1 MRAHNCEF
9 QEDLALIRPL
19 GTFSSHKD
27 HIKNHTLAHHL
38 SDPRPTLSPFDPYA
52 FFMRLGVF
60 SSCLTES
67 AGHILV
73 VDDEAS
79 IRQVLK
85 TTLGAFGFTT
95 DEVADAEEAL
105 RLLRRKNF
113 EVVLLDLNLV
123 GMGGFEA
130 CTEMR
135 RLAPGL
141 SILVLSVRDSQDDK
155 VRALDAG
162 ADDYVTKPFHITEL
176 IARLRAAVRRTRL
189 YGSNSPSG
197 ISIGDI
203 ELDTARRTIQK
214 AGRLI
219 HLTPKEFD
227 LLHYLMAHAGLPIT
241 HQRLL
246 QGVWGAEHGNELE
259 YLRTFIR
266 QLRLKLEDDPA
277 KPSYILTEAYI
288 GYRFRGPLERVA
300 SADSSAPPPN
310 TAK

>member
-1 MRAHNCEF
+1 MPSLRAPF
-9 QEDLALIRPL
+9 YSLVAL
-19 GTFSSHKD
+19 TD
-27 HIKNHTLAHHL
+27 
-38 SDPRPTLSPFDPYA
+38 
-52 FFMRLGVF
+52 
-60 SSCLTES
+60 S

-85 TTLGAFGFTT
+85 TTLTAFGFST
-95 DEVADAEEAL
+95 DEVGDGEEAL
-105 RLLRRKNF
+105 RLLRRKRF
-113 EVVLLDLNLV
+113 EVVLLDLNML
-123 GMGGFEA
+123 GMGGFET

-135 RLAPGL
+135 RIAPGL

-162 ADDYVTKPFHITEL
+162 ADDYITKPFHISEL
-176 IARLRAAVRRTRL
+176 IARLRSAVRRTRL
-189 YGSNSPSG
+189 FGNNTPGG
-197 ISIGDI
+197 IAIGEI
-203 ELDTARRTIQK
+203 ELDSARRIVRK
-214 AGRLI
+214 AGQVV

-227 LLHYLMAHAGLPIT
+227 LLHYLMAHAGLPVT

-277 KPSYILTEAYI
+277 KPTYLITEAYI
-288 GYRFRGPLERVA
+288 GYRFRGPQV
-300 SADSSAPPPN
+300 DSPSSVVHSES
-310 TAK
+310 

>member
-1 MRAHNCEF
+1 M
-9 QEDLALIRPL
+9 
-19 GTFSSHKD
+19 
-27 HIKNHTLAHHL
+27 
-38 SDPRPTLSPFDPYA
+38 
-52 FFMRLGVF
+52 
-60 SSCLTES
+60 
-67 AGHILV
+67 
-73 VDDEAS
+73 VDDETS

-85 TTLGAFGFTT
+85 TTLGAFGFST
-95 DEVADAEEAL
+95 DEVPDAEEAL

-113 EVVLLDLNLV
+113 EVVLLDLNLL

-130 CTEMR
+130 CAEMR
-135 RLAPGL
+135 RLSPAL

-155 VRALDAG
+155 VKALDAG
-162 ADDYVTKPFHITEL
+162 ADDYITKPFHISEL

-189 YGSNSPSG
+189 FGNNSPGG
-197 ISIGDI
+197 ISVGDI
-203 ELDTARRTIQK
+203 ELDPARRAVRK
-214 AGRLI
+214 AGTAI

-288 GYRFRGPLERVA
+288 GYRFCGTHERFA
-300 SADSSAPPPN
+300 NGNSSAPPQ
-310 TAK
+310 TTEE